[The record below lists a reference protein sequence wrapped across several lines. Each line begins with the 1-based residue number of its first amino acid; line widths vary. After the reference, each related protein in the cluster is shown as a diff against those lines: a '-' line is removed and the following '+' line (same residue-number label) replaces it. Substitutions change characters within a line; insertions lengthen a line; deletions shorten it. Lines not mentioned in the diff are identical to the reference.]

1 MDVLLKTQVTPDQID
16 HLGHM
21 NVRFYS
27 AHARTGAE
35 SLLASIGLASDERIA
50 LVGRD
55 VYVRHHRE
63 QLVGAQLE
71 VRGGVLDAS
80 PDRIRLY
87 EELLNPEADEV
98 AAAFVLS
105 FDLVDLSSQQRV
117 AIEGKVVEAARDLVV
132 VLPDHGRPR
141 SIDLDEDPTA
151 QPPSLDLLRERG
163 LAIRQV
169 RVIDDTLEADDEG
182 VVSSAWLGEL
192 VWGGEP
198 APGADFRPLEPL
210 PDGGSMGFATMETR
224 AAWARPARRGDRI
237 QSFGAELDIH
247 SKTMLSRFWLYDVDG
262 AELIAVF
269 TVVNVAFDISARRAI
284 VIPDVVRDRITRRYH
299 PDLGG

>member
-1 MDVLLKTQVTPDQID
+1 VDVLLKTQVTPDQID

>member
-1 MDVLLKTQVTPDQID
+1 VDVLLKTQVTPDQID

-105 FDLVDLSSQQRV
+105 FDLVDRSSQQRV

-269 TVVNVAFDISARRAI
+269 TVVNVAFDISTRRAI